1 MLFDFETH
9 ALSHPGKV
17 RKVNEDAC
25 ISRDNIGL
33 WAVADGM
40 GGHSAGDVASH
51 NVVTALNQVS
61 PATSLRDFVDDVET
75 QLLKSNAELINI
87 SVDELN
93 HRTIGSTVSTLLI
106 YENFCAY
113 MWVGDSRIYRA
124 RDGKLKQLGRDHSQV
139 EELIQQGL
147 LERDQAESHPDA
159 NIITRAIGADEN
171 LYIDINV
178 DNVMTGDVFL
188 LCSDGLSKHLRFD
201 EIEHL
206 LSQGSAMEIC
216 TQLINLTLDRGATDN
231 VTVSVVKVLNK

>member
-106 YENFCAY
+106 YENFCAF

>member
-87 SVDELN
+87 SVNELN

-106 YENFCAY
+106 YENFCAF